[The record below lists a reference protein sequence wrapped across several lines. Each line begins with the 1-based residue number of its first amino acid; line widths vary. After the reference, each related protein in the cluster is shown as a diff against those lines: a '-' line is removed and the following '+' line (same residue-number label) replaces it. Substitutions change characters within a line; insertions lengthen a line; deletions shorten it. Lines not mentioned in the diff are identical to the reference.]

1 MSAKTEKRAKQIL
14 QAVLRHGTTSVDQLV
29 ELTGASPAS
38 VRRDLTRLEERGL
51 VRRTHGGAR
60 LAGQAL
66 YEPFRFDSSFQERE
80 GRFSEEKHRIGL
92 AAAEL
97 IAERETV
104 AFTAGTT
111 TTQIARCIRHRAGI
125 HVVTNAVNIG
135 MELSNQPGLN
145 VTVVGGFLRWAGA
158 FSLTGPLAIEA
169 IHQYFMDKAFIG
181 ACGIDPVHG
190 ATTIEAEEA
199 AVFRAFVRQSKQVI
213 MVADSSKIGM
223 VSPSLVCPIH
233 QITRII
239 TDQGIDSKALY
250 AFRAAGVEVTLV

>member
-1 MSAKTEKRAKQIL
+1 MSVKTDKRANQIL
-14 QAVLRHGTTSVDQLV
+14 HAVLRHGTTSIDQLV

-38 VRRDLTRLEERGL
+38 IRRDLTRLEERGL

-60 LAGQAL
+60 LAGQRL
-66 YEPFRFDSSFQERE
+66 YEPFRFDSSFHERV

-104 AFTAGTT
+104 ALTAGTT
-111 TTQIARCIRHRAGI
+111 TTQIARCIRHRTGI
-125 HVVTNAVNIG
+125 HVITNAVNIG
-135 MELSNQPGLN
+135 VELSNQPGLN
-145 VTVVGGFLRWAGA
+145 VTMVGGCLRWAGA

-169 IHQYFMDKAFIG
+169 VNQYFMDKAFIG
-181 ACGIDPVHG
+181 ACGIDPVRG

-223 VSPSLVCPIH
+223 VSPSLVCPIKE
-233 QITRII
+233 INKII
-239 TDQGIDSKALY
+239 TDPGIDSKVLY
-250 AFRAAGVEVTLV
+250 ALRAAGVEVALV